1 MKHAIKLFEKAAE
14 GMKMNQEMQADMNYK
29 LGMLYLWQGLPEKAI
44 GYLNKSLELM
54 PSNISIRQKLVE
66 ANNKAFF
73 YADALQMLDSMHT
86 RKELMS
92 SQTLLYIKE
101 LLLAGRI
108 NEASGILKN
117 TENNYPLNDLAII
130 ELKNLQILLTN
141 SPAAIIDYFKILK
154 NNNPNAINLYAYTI
168 ARQYALIGNDKETF
182 NWLEKCFNEKI
193 IFDALLKTDPA
204 FDALRSTGVLQKFVT
219 KLLPKYTIFE

>member
-1 MKHAIKLFEKAAE
+1 MIIL
-14 GMKMNQEMQADMNYK
+14 
-29 LGMLYLWQGLPEKAI
+29 
-44 GYLNKSLELM
+44 
-54 PSNISIRQKLVE
+54 
-66 ANNKAFF
+66 
-73 YADALQMLDSMHT
+73 
-86 RKELMS
+86 S

-154 NNNPNAINLYAYTI
+154 NNNPTAINLYAYTI

-219 KLLPKYTIFE
+219 KLLPKYIIFE